1 MIIKYKILIS
11 LQLGVYKKGMDGH
24 SLGLQEAMGD
34 LQNCFVWTGS
44 ANGGMCV
51 TLAGVNHGGRIKST
65 LGKTPEQIL

>member
-11 LQLGVYKKGMDGH
+11 LQLGVYNKGMDGH

-34 LQNCFVWTGS
+34 FQNCFVWTVS

-51 TLAGVNHGGRIKST
+51 TLTGVNHGGRIKST
-65 LGKTPEQIL
+65 LGKTPEKIL